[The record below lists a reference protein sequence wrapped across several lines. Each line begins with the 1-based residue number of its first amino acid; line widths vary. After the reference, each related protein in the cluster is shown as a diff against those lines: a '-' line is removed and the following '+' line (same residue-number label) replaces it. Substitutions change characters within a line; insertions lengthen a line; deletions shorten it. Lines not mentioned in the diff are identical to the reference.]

1 MESFKCTLIVPHLC
15 FESEIWKTLYDFSP
29 TKTKFLSI
37 NIVNKPNSRVKT
49 IKHQIGGSWAALYQI
64 RWRMRYLKD
73 NVKTRFLSSY
83 RTYSRKGSY
92 VMLNCWHHHL
102 CDWKATVPIESASS
116 NARPSFNST
125 NDVTINGYASLKM
138 FKIRSLHHRPWT
150 MFEIIGVYWVQMKK

>member
-1 MESFKCTLIVPHLC
+1 MYLDCSSSLFWIQ
-15 FESEIWKTLYDFSP
+15 IWKTLYDFSP

-37 NIVNKPNSRVKT
+37 NIANKPNFRVKT
-49 IKHQIGGSWAALYQI
+49 DKHQIGGSWATLYQI

-73 NVKTRFLSSY
+73 NVNTRFLSSC
-83 RTYSRKGSY
+83 RTYSWNGSY

-125 NDVTINGYASLKM
+125 NDVTIDG
-138 FKIRSLHHRPWT
+138 
-150 MFEIIGVYWVQMKK
+150 